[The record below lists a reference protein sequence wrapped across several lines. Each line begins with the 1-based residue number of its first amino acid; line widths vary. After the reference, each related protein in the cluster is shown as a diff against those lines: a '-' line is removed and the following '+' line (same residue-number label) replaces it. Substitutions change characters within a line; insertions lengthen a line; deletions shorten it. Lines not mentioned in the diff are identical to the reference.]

1 MKELIEGLLFVALLK
16 FLGVPMWLISLG
28 SALFLIGLFVYE
40 ELRTR
45 TSGLVIVRTINSG
58 LEIERLITLR

>member
-58 LEIERLITLR
+58 LEIERLITHR